1 MLLNSQK
8 GEVVKMTAQILRS
21 FALGII
27 VATITC
33 GTVYYTTKDEVVKQP
48 KPVEL
53 TTDQLKAKLTEQGYV
68 VQTEDEYKEQIAL
81 IDTPKEEPEKP
92 VEEKVVFKTVINV
105 VSGMTSIDVGESL
118 AKAGIIDKP
127 IDFFKLVEKRKLEQ
141 ALRPGSY
148 EVNSEMSLEE
158 VVKAIYGK

>member
-1 MLLNSQK
+1 
-8 GEVVKMTAQILRS
+8 MTAQILRS